1 MRVRVNFWNPLIL
14 CAIGLMFISGV
25 IGFYRSQQ
33 QGQTVNSAGINEQL
47 NFQARLL
54 DDTGAVVPDGFYN
67 LRFKVYQDGDG
78 CEVSGTSPCSGT
90 LEWTETRVSTDK
102 VRVKNGYFSVY
113 LGSVT
118 PFGNDVDWN
127 QDTLWLSIDV
137 GGTASPSW
145 DGEMLPFTRFSATPY
160 AKNAKK
166 LGGLSKDELI
176 QLGQASLQVDST
188 TNGSIGINKT
198 GATGDIL
205 KLQRGGSD
213 VLVLD
218 NAGYLLFKPQ
228 TDSVTAVQVKNATGL
243 STIFSVDTS
252 NKRVGVN
259 SPAPT
264 ASLQVTSTDASFA
277 GLSVQGASGQTANL
291 QEWQDSTGAVLTS
304 VSSSGAIRFGSASD
318 AVLNRFSAGVLR
330 LSNAVDASG
339 SAGGS
344 LQIGGYYNSG
354 ASYRSGL
361 VLSSGGFSDFGGS
374 IQFLWQGSNSST
386 LSANADT
393 IAAVKLNTRLAINT
407 TGTVNTNTRLTV
419 NSPTTEDATVLIGSS
434 TAGSKGLVVRGA
446 TSQTANLQEWQ
457 NDAGSI
463 LMRVASNGYIYA
475 PGLVSTGT
483 PASSGFVRLANAE
496 NIAWRN
502 AANSADYTF
511 GVNSSNQLVSTAP
524 IWVGSNGAI
533 LYGLGGSGQA
543 RTVLTYVS
551 ANEYLD
557 LSSNGSVKLRLTSSY
572 GAQFGAYSLTGGTN
586 EKLRVNTPT
595 TVDNLANTIITAS
608 ATTAKPLVIQGL
620 ASQTANLQE
629 WQSSTGTVLSAIA
642 ADGDIVSTE
651 QISVGNQTPLSGV
664 RLSVYTNTDVK
675 GLVVRGSGSQTANLQ
690 EWQNSSG
697 TVLGSV
703 KSDGSL
709 VVGSGNQYLSAANL
723 TVRGAGAVQ
732 SAFIQTA
739 TSSSTGGSG
748 IIGIQ
753 DDGAATSS
761 GDRLGYILLGGA
773 YDASNNAYHSAGITA
788 FASQDFASG
797 SGGSELRFEVMPN
810 NSATRTLRVAIPQD
824 LDGFTFGSTG
834 DVNLYRS
841 GADLLRTDDSLTVA
855 GSALRVATASGGLVY
870 ISNNLALESTGTTLR
885 LGEGFTEVLNRS
897 SAGRFTFGTSGDTNL
912 YRSSANILTTDGSFR
927 VQGGAAT
934 DTSLVIGNGG
944 NPSRLNL
951 GYSSNYGSITSNGN
965 IINVADQDG
974 NTSGNYF
981 SWGFDG
987 SSTTYTEMMRFS
999 DGGQLGLNATS
1010 YGTNNKLTVN
1020 ANNTA
1025 DDAAAVQFNS
1035 NAVGRKGLVVQG
1047 FAGQTANLQ
1056 EWQNSAGTVLASV
1069 GATGNTL
1076 FNPSAASVDAFR
1088 VQSAGANV
1096 LQVDTAARSGSGGN
1110 LVKVGN
1116 STGTDSDT
1124 TILQLDAATADPTS
1138 NLSALNGGLF
1148 YDSTLNKVKI
1158 IENGV
1163 VKTVCNT
1170 TDAGCG
1176 AGGSGARLDQVTAA
1190 TTGASINNADNN
1202 VVWNWQ
1208 LTAAES
1214 GFTFTENAASTGGG
1228 TQDQFIT
1235 DMATLTGST
1244 ASPLRVT
1251 SASVDAADVV
1261 FNLASAG
1268 DIEFQDNGTAFMTL
1282 SDAGAYTYT
1291 LDATDNPA
1299 YTITNNG
1306 SGNVVTNLAGTGD
1319 FIVQDNGTA
1328 VLTIADSGEI
1338 DTALTSTNTTASDEY
1353 SLKVTVSDTGVVN
1366 TGTDSTYGQRIA
1378 VTRTG
1383 ATGGTINSY
1392 GLDILNNTDNSGAGT
1407 ATAYGINAFAGGAST
1422 GTNAEYLYGIRGG
1435 ASAVLTGGVT
1445 MAVGVRGEVAS
1456 FLFGGTITEGA
1467 GLQGHLNLTGGGT
1480 LTDGYGLHIQ
1490 SASISS
1496 STITSNYGVF
1506 VEAQTNGTS
1515 DYGVAIEAADTQT
1528 LWLSSNANNT
1538 TASAGIAFGSSRDT
1552 TLYRSDVATLKTD
1565 GTFQVGSA
1573 SAAGQIDLY
1582 GDLVKKGITKQTGLT
1597 GITDVHV
1604 YDTTKDSDTGAW
1616 TNSPTSQSLS
1626 WYTETKNDGFG
1637 DACNIASD
1645 TRCGSSGFP
1654 KKAIIVS
1661 TTSAVYIFDANDYK
1675 MFMKFN
1681 QNAAGYAIGV
1691 DTNNDPSSVFALNGV
1706 VYVGAN
1712 GASAGGMYAID
1723 FTQDRMYN
1731 YNTTDRDQGDKNIAN
1746 RNTAVTYNLD
1756 SRTALAIRHNAVN
1769 AVHGSVLYGSSSIET
1784 NGGPG
1789 NGKTFIAAATDDSIS
1804 VVNLSEQKTL
1814 DYGDNL
1820 TDQFSAVYV
1829 TKRGRLYGLNVT
1841 LSQVERYGTQAN
1853 GTVGIDVAKADQAT
1867 PSDLFDEAAGNLPN
1881 VANGA
1886 AAPTFA
1892 VGAPD
1897 ALKVVERASMA
1908 DDAADLLYV
1917 GHSAGL
1923 TEVHD
1928 VNVPS
1933 GTVIGW
1939 SKHYN
1944 TSRET
1949 SYMTG
1954 TQRGMFSFDN
1964 LSGDLTDSTI
1974 RNSVLEPEVAPTY
1987 GVNGV
1992 HGTGLRFNGTSQF
2005 LCSDANND
2013 GTCDTDADF
2022 NVAALSFSVSAWFR
2036 HSTAI
2041 AGTDVLIDKR
2051 FSALGGTEGAGYT
2064 VEMNSSGSIVFG
2076 IQDTAATAA
2085 YDDSVTST
2093 QTYNDGQWHHVAA
2106 VNTDTGL
2113 CLYIDG
2119 KQASTCDTA
2128 LAATLTLDASQILT
2142 IGADGSGAAGGN
2154 FWDGDIDDVYFS
2166 GGGATVSDTLTQAQ
2180 IRKIYLEGRGALAKP
2195 STVVTAATT
2204 FSSTTIGDSAE
2215 TYVPNSFVGSFVEI
2229 TAGTGAGQSRRV
2241 IANDGT
2247 TLTVS
2252 PAWTVTPSTDSDYE
2266 VIPEKLYGDTNI
2278 VTSIGLNNTNFLGS
2292 NPDLYVGTSN
2302 GTDGGAVSVFSGY
2315 ANAFVSNVYHSDTG
2329 VTDSSG
2335 ASWTGADADDIDALS
2350 VENGIVVMG
2359 SSANLWLEKSDRNLE
2374 QDMDRFFNN
2383 ISSIRGELI
2392 VDGMAGVSSEVGG
2405 VGGADLAERFTSFDS
2420 LVPGDIVSMQDNSVG
2435 EVVPSSK
2442 PYDDKTL
2449 GIVATNPGL
2458 IIGPQEENSYPI
2470 ALSGRVPVKVL
2481 IKPGESIK
2489 SGDRI
2494 TSSTVAGYGMK
2505 AVGAGRVVG
2514 TVLEDLNT
2522 ETLIDCPDGSPAG
2535 ARCGTVMVFV
2545 NLVDYNGQR
2554 VEVAMEEFGNGGFTM
2569 PDTVLG
2575 PLVNLQEGVLAD
2587 KLKKS
2592 DDIIRYL
2599 IGRKQQQAPGEDNS
2613 EILTDRVSA
2622 YEINGVSINAKDI
2635 TADSIKAN
2643 KIEGLEVLVGKLT
2656 SRPKAATEAGGSE
2669 LTEASVNLD
2678 DFVVKTAKVGESL
2691 TVEGALFANG
2701 ALKVVGPVEFLNT
2714 SVFHRMATFVDSV
2727 IFRNDVEIEGRLTQN
2742 NDAAGF
2748 ATIYKTQKKVVIK
2761 FEKPYDDTPVVT
2773 VNIKN
2778 GKFAQFAYDDLTK
2791 EGFTIILPEDA
2802 TQDIEFA
2809 WTAVSV
2815 KDAKTID
2822 VPVPP
2827 VKN

>member
-457 NDAGSI
+457 NDTGSI

-1328 VLTIADSGEI
+1328 VFTIADSGNI
-1338 DTALTSTNTTASDEY
+1338 DAALTSTNTTAGDEY
-1353 SLKVTVSDTGVVN
+1353 SLKVTVADTGNVSS
-1366 TGTDSTYGQRIA
+1366 GTDNTFGQRIA

-1392 GLDILNNTDNSGAGT
+1392 GLDVLNNTDNSGAGT
-1407 ATAYGINAFAGGAST
+1407 ATAYGINAYAGGAST

-1552 TLYRSDVATLKTD
+1552 TLYRSDVATLATD
-1565 GTFQVGSA
+1565 GTLKVGNTTN
-1573 SAAGQIDLY
+1573 AGGIDIY
-1582 GDLVKKGITKQTGLT
+1582 GEITRKGITQQTGLT
-1597 GITDVHV
+1597 GINDVFI
-1604 YDTTKDSDTGAW
+1604 YDITADSDGGAW
-1616 TNSPTSQSLS
+1616 ADSEASQGLS
-1626 WYTETKNDGFG
+1626 WYNEAKDDGYG
-1637 DACNIASD
+1637 DACDISTD
-1645 TRCGSSGFP
+1645 DRCGDSRFP
-1654 KKAIIVS
+1654 RKAMVVA
-1661 TTSAVYIFDANDYK
+1661 TNDAVYIFDAVSQK
-1675 MFMKFN
+1675 LFTKFTQAGGYSLGAASN
-1681 QNAAGYAIGV
+1681 NNA
-1691 DTNNDPSSVFALNGV
+1691 SSVFALNGV
-1706 VYVGAN
+1706 VYVGTN
-1712 GASAGGMYAID
+1712 GSSASGMYAID
-1723 FTQDRMYN
+1723 FANDRFFN
-1731 YNTTDRDQGDKNIAN
+1731 YDTSGRAQGDKDIAN
-1746 RNTAVTYNLD
+1746 RNTTVTYATDN
-1756 SRTALAIRHNAVN
+1756 RAAMAIRHNAVN
-1769 AVHGSVLYGSSSIET
+1769 AVHGAVLYGSSSIET
-1784 NGGPG
+1784 NGGPL
-1789 NGKTFIAAATDDSIS
+1789 NGATFIAAATDDSMS
-1804 VVNLSEQKTL
+1804 VINLTAQQTL

-1820 TDQFSAVYV
+1820 TDQFSSVFV
-1829 TKRGRLYGLNVT
+1829 TRRGRLYGLNVT
-1841 LSQVERYGTQAN
+1841 LGQLERYGTQAT
-1853 GTVGIDVAKADQAT
+1853 GSVGIDVAKADQAT
-1867 PSDLFDEAAGNLPN
+1867 PSDVYDEQAANLPN
-1881 VANGA
+1881 LSKTV
-1886 AAPTFA
+1886 PTFT

-1897 ALKVVERASMA
+1897 ALKVLERGSLA
-1908 DDAADLLYV
+1908 DDAADRIYV
-1917 GHSAGL
+1917 GHSQGM
-1923 TEVHD
+1923 TEIHD

-1933 GTVIGW
+1933 ATVIGW
-1939 SKHYN
+1939 SQFVKKD
-1944 TSRET
+1944 
-1949 SYMTG
+1949 G
-1954 TQRGMFSFDN
+1954 TTMHMSGNAKGMFRFDDTT
-1964 LSGDLTDSTI
+1964 GDLTDDT
-1974 RNSVLEPEVAPTY
+1974 RQNSILEAEVAPTY
-1987 GVNGV
+1987 GVPGV
-1992 HGTGLRFNGTSQF
+1992 RGTALRFDGTSQF

-2022 NVAALSFSVSAWFR
+2022 NVAAISSHIKVWFKHSA
-2036 HSTAI
+2036 TI
-2041 AGTDVLIDKR
+2041 TGTDVLVDKR
-2051 FSALGGTEGAGYT
+2051 FTTLGGTEGIGYT
-2064 VEMNSSGSIVFG
+2064 IEMNASGQMVYG
-2076 IQDTAATAA
+2076 IQDTAATAG

-2093 QTYNDGQWHHVAA
+2093 QAYNDNQWHYLVA
-2106 VNTDTGL
+2106 VNTDTGI
-2113 CLYIDG
+2113 CLFIDG
-2119 KQASTCDTA
+2119 KLAVACDTT
-2128 LAATLTLDASQILT
+2128 LAATGTLDASHILT
-2142 IGADGSGAAGGN
+2142 IGADASGVSGGN
-2154 FWDGDIDDVYFS
+2154 FWDGDIDDVYFA
-2166 GGGATVSDTLTQAQ
+2166 GGGSTTSSNQTQAQ
-2180 IRKIYLEGRGALAKP
+2180 IRKQYLAGRSALSRP
-2195 STVVTAATT
+2195 STRVTAATT
-2204 FSSTTIGDSAE
+2204 FSSTTIGDS
-2215 TYVPNSFVGSFVEI
+2215 
-2229 TAGTGAGQSRRV
+2229 
-2241 IANDGT
+2241 
-2247 TLTVS
+2247 
-2252 PAWTVTPSTDSDYE
+2252 
-2266 VIPEKLYGDTNI
+2266 
-2278 VTSIGLNNTNFLGS
+2278 
-2292 NPDLYVGTSN
+2292 
-2302 GTDGGAVSVFSGY
+2302 
-2315 ANAFVSNVYHSDTG
+2315 
-2329 VTDSSG
+2329 
-2335 ASWTGADADDIDALS
+2335 
-2350 VENGIVVMG
+2350 
-2359 SSANLWLEKSDRNLE
+2359 
-2374 QDMDRFFNN
+2374 
-2383 ISSIRGELI
+2383 
-2392 VDGMAGVSSEVGG
+2392 
-2405 VGGADLAERFTSFDS
+2405 
-2420 LVPGDIVSMQDNSVG
+2420 
-2435 EVVPSSK
+2435 
-2442 PYDDKTL
+2442 
-2449 GIVATNPGL
+2449 
-2458 IIGPQEENSYPI
+2458 
-2470 ALSGRVPVKVL
+2470 
-2481 IKPGESIK
+2481 GESYV
-2489 SGDRI
+2489 
-2494 TSSTVAGYGMK
+2494 TEQLLWVALLRL
-2505 AVGAGRVVG
+2505 RVA
-2514 TVLEDLNT
+2514 L
-2522 ETLIDCPDGSPAG
+2522 A
-2535 ARCGTVMVFV
+2535 
-2545 NLVDYNGQR
+2545 LV
-2554 VEVAMEEFGNGGFTM
+2554 
-2569 PDTVLG
+2569 
-2575 PLVNLQEGVLAD
+2575 
-2587 KLKKS
+2587 KL
-2592 DDIIRYL
+2592 D
-2599 IGRKQQQAPGEDNS
+2599 
-2613 EILTDRVSA
+2613 
-2622 YEINGVSINAKDI
+2622 
-2635 TADSIKAN
+2635 
-2643 KIEGLEVLVGKLT
+2643 
-2656 SRPKAATEAGGSE
+2656 
-2669 LTEASVNLD
+2669 
-2678 DFVVKTAKVGESL
+2678 ESL
-2691 TVEGALFANG
+2691 PT
-2701 ALKVVGPVEFLNT
+2701 
-2714 SVFHRMATFVDSV
+2714 MA
-2727 IFRNDVEIEGRLTQN
+2727 Q
-2742 NDAAGF
+2742 
-2748 ATIYKTQKKVVIK
+2748 
-2761 FEKPYDDTPVVT
+2761 P
-2773 VNIKN
+2773 
-2778 GKFAQFAYDDLTK
+2778 
-2791 EGFTIILPEDA
+2791 
-2802 TQDIEFA
+2802 
-2809 WTAVSV
+2809 
-2815 KDAKTID
+2815 
-2822 VPVPP
+2822 
-2827 VKN
+2827 